1 MSKDTFILLLVIIFS
16 YIYFKS
22 IRENFELRRI
32 RGEVDGVY
40 IQPSKTIVDVPIA
53 SGEYVVD
60 GVPIKSDKGDTS
72 IEGELK
78 DIIPTGTTYNMTD
91 DGILPKIDQ
100 YNISGVIPSGVNPT
114 NIFGFQKQRIREDAL
129 RDAFGI

>member
-1 MSKDTFILLLVIIFS
+1 
-16 YIYFKS
+16 
-22 IRENFELRRI
+22 
-32 RGEVDGVY
+32 
-40 IQPSKTIVDVPIA
+40 
-53 SGEYVVD
+53 
-60 GVPIKSDKGDTS
+60 
-72 IEGELK
+72 
-78 DIIPTGTTYNMTD
+78 MTD